1 MRPPFPRLR
10 GEHVHDRQVRAAS
23 WRVTSPGPWKSGV
36 SAGFLGCG
44 YQLYENSLPHQ
55 RRGFGEHEAVRS
67 TLIAPQYPNGL
78 AHETGLDQELEP
90 GDRFDL
96 YRRAWVAE
104 QWTTTGRTR
113 LRGNEV
119 DPPRLLC
126 VPADSAAVRS
136 KVA

>member
-1 MRPPFPRLR
+1 M
-10 GEHVHDRQVRAAS
+10 
-23 WRVTSPGPWKSGV
+23 
-36 SAGFLGCG
+36 
-44 YQLYENSLPHQ
+44 
-55 RRGFGEHEAVRS
+55 S
-67 TLIAPQYPNGL
+67 TLIALRYPNGRV
-78 AHETGLDQELEP
+78 HETAFGEQLEP

-96 YRRAWVAE
+96 YRRVWVAE

-113 LRGNEV
+113 LRGNGV